1 MPLITTS
8 VPNLVQG
15 VSQQPDNLR
24 YPGQAEE
31 QVNAFSSVVDGLNKR
46 PHTEHI
52 ANLGITLEDDA
63 LVHFSERD
71 ENNKHVI
78 IFNNSGGFNTNVTIY
93 NVSSGA
99 SIPVTV

>member
-1 MPLITTS
+1 MPLLTTS

-24 YPGQAEE
+24 FPGQAET

-52 ANLGITLEDDA
+52 AKLTTNTIEDDA
-63 LVHFSERD
+63 LVHFIDRD
-71 ENNKHVI
+71 EHNKHVVV
-78 IFNNSGGFNTNVTIY
+78 FNH
-93 NVSSGA
+93 
-99 SIPVTV
+99 

>member
-31 QVNAFSSVVDGLNKR
+31 QINALSSVVDGLNKR
-46 PHTEHI
+46 PHTEYV
-52 ANLGITLEDDA
+52 ANLNTSLQDDA
-63 LVHFSERD
+63 LVHFVDRD
-71 ENNKHVI
+71 PLNKHAM
-78 IFNNSGGFNTNVTIY
+78 IFNNDNGTTS
-93 NVSSGA
+93 VSYTHLMLPTKR
-99 SIPVTV
+99 IV